1 MQLCDGSGHTGNFLA
16 TLQCERSL
24 RVKLRSGALRARHRR
39 LSVHP
44 APVVRP
50 ELKSFLNENCH
61 QKF

>member
-1 MQLCDGSGHTGNFLA
+1 MQLGYGSGHTGNFLA
-16 TLQCERSL
+16 ALQCERSL
-24 RVKLRSGALRARHRR
+24 RVKLRSGALRARHRS

-50 ELKSFLNENCH
+50 ELQPFLNENCH